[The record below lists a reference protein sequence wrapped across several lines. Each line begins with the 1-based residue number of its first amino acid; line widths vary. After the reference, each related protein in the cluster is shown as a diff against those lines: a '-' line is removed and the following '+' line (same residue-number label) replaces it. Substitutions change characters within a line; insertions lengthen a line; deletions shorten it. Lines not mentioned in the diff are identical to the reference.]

1 MQRHFHEELE
11 QVKERVLRLGSVVE
25 AMVENAVTSLVDR
38 DAALANETINAD
50 SRADMLE
57 VEIDE
62 ACIRL
67 LALHQPAAVDLRF
80 ITTAMKV
87 SSDLERMA
95 DQAVNISQRALELND
110 EPQLKP
116 YIDIP
121 IMSQLSQK
129 MLQDSLD
136 TFVRKDVALA
146 REVIATD
153 NKVDALKNQVFREL
167 LTFMMGDTTT
177 IPRAIRLV
185 LVSRHLERIADH
197 ATNIAEMVVFLVEGR
212 NIRHAVQQNG

>member
-1 MQRHFHEELE
+1 MTRYFHEELE
-11 QVKERVLRLGSVVE
+11 QVKDKVLRLGSVVE
-25 AMVENAVTSLVDR
+25 VMVENAVTSMVDR
-38 DAALANETINAD
+38 DSRLANDTIASD
-50 SRADMLE
+50 SRADQLE

-62 ACIRL
+62 ECIRL
-67 LALHQPAAVDLRF
+67 LALHQPAASDLRF
-80 ITTAMKV
+80 VTTAMKI
-87 SSDLERMA
+87 STDLERMA
-95 DQAVNISQRALELND
+95 DQAVNISERALELNE

-121 IMSQLSQK
+121 IMSQLAQR

-136 TFVRKDVALA
+136 AFVRKDVGLA
-146 REVIATD
+146 REVIAAD

-177 IPRAIRLV
+177 IPRAIRLI

-212 NIRHAVQQNG
+212 NIRHAVQPGG